1 MNLLFDSP
9 DPQVAPL
16 RERIE
21 RRVRFVLRRKLWR
34 LSRAEIR
41 LSDVNG
47 PRGGPDKR
55 CRVELRG
62 SDGSRAVVVSS
73 ARTDWLAALDDALA
87 RAERFLA
94 RQWQL
99 SRAGPQARLPPLRSP
114 GPSERHEVAVQR
126 RARATARRRR
136 SGHEAVPR
144 SCRKSAV
151 VVQHRTTARFL
162 REPGVPGVAGR
173 LRSRDPPRPL
183 RMRP

>member
-94 RQWQL
+94 RQWQ
-99 SRAGPQARLPPLRSP
+99 RRRDP
-114 GPSERHEVAVQR
+114 R
-126 RARATARRRR
+126 RARGQPA
-136 SGHEAVPR
+136 
-144 SCRKSAV
+144 
-151 VVQHRTTARFL
+151 
-162 REPGVPGVAGR
+162 VAG
-173 LRSRDPPRPL
+173 
-183 RMRP
+183 